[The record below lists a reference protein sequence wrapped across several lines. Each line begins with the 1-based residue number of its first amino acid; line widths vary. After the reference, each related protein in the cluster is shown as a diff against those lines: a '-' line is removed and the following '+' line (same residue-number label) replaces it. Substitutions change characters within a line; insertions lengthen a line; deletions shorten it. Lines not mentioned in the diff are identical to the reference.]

1 MPSLNVLDNGRFVDA
16 TTYSLVNG
24 WDNVITDCLGI
35 QTQNPPNDQFYN
47 RCGIISTELTPNL
60 INSPV
65 QGTFLGYRI
74 VLPAKHRDRN
84 DMMVS
89 IVIFEQYPNPNRI
102 WRNTWNGDTGTWTG
116 YTVIGSTL
124 DSHPVGSFYISMNG
138 ASPSALFGGSWTQ
151 ISDARFL
158 CAWTAAGGGGGEN
171 QHVLTTAE
179 MPSHFHYTQGNLMM
193 WRGSGG
199 NTKTEY
205 GSAMDTDTHF
215 GKNFSLS
222 AGNNAAHNN
231 MPLYITTFM
240 WYRTA

>member
-24 WDNVITDCLGI
+24 WDNVITDCLNI
-35 QTQNPPNDQFYN
+35 QTQNPPNDQFSN
-47 RCGIISTELTPNL
+47 RCGIISTELTPDL

-89 IVIFEQYPNPNRI
+89 VVIFEQYPNPNRI
-102 WRNTWNGDTGTWTG
+102 WRNTWNGDIGTWMG
-116 YTVIGSTL
+116 YTAINSTL
-124 DSHPVGSFYISMNG
+124 DSHPVGSFYISMDG
-138 ASPSALFGGSWTQ
+138 TSPSAIFGGSWTQ

-158 CAWTAAGGGGGEN
+158 CAWTSAGGSGGEN
-171 QHVLTTAE
+171 QHVLTVSE
-179 MPSHFHYTQGNLMM
+179 MPSHRHY
-193 WRGSGG
+193 
-199 NTKTEY
+199 
-205 GSAMDTDTHF
+205 
-215 GKNFSLS
+215 LS
-222 AGNNAAHNN
+222 ALGYSVSGQASRHGTYWGSVNTTHPVTDFVGDSSAHNN
-231 MPLYITTFM
+231 MPLYLTTFM

>member
-1 MPSLNVLDNGRFVDA
+1 MPSLNVMDNGRFVDA

-60 INSPV
+60 INSPI

-89 IVIFEQYPNPNRI
+89 VVIFEQFPNPNRI
-102 WRNTWNGDTGTWTG
+102 WRNTWNGDTQQWTG
-116 YTVIGSTL
+116 YTAIGSTL
-124 DSHPVGSFYISMNG
+124 DSHPIGSFYISMDG
-138 ASPSALFGGSWTQ
+138 TSPSVLFGGAWAQ

-158 CAWTAAGGGGGEN
+158 CAWTSAGGSGGEN
-171 QHVLTTAE
+171 QHVLTVSE
-179 MPSHFHYTQGNLMM
+179 MPSHKHHLYIGYTRQQGATNSLDMGPNQTSI
-193 WRGSGG
+193 WSESFTQATGGS
-199 NTKTEY
+199 
-205 GSAMDTDTHF
+205 S
-215 GKNFSLS
+215 
-222 AGNNAAHNN
+222 AHNN
-231 MPLYITTFM
+231 MPVYMTTFM

>member
-1 MPSLNVLDNGRFVDA
+1 MMPSLNVLDNGRFVDA

-24 WDNVITDCLGI
+24 WDNVITDCLNI
-35 QTQNPPNDQFYN
+35 QTLIPPNDQFLN

-60 INSPV
+60 INSPI

-89 IVIFEQYPNPNRI
+89 VVIFEQYPNPNRI
-102 WRNTWNGDTGTWTG
+102 WRNTWNGDTGRWTG

-124 DSHPVGSFYISMNG
+124 DSHPVGSFYISMDG
-138 ASPSALFGGSWTQ
+138 TSPSVLFGGAWTQ

-158 CAWTAAGGGGGEN
+158 CAWTSAGGSGGEN
-171 QHVLTTAE
+171 QHVLTVSE
-179 MPSHFHYTQGNLMM
+179 MPSHKHHIYIGYTRQQGAHESLDFGPNQTSI
-193 WRGSGG
+193 WSESYTEATGGS
-199 NTKTEY
+199 
-205 GSAMDTDTHF
+205 S
-215 GKNFSLS
+215 
-222 AGNNAAHNN
+222 AHNN

>member
-1 MPSLNVLDNGRFVDA
+1 MMPSLNVLDNGRFVDA

-35 QTQNPPNDQFYN
+35 QTLIPPNDQFLN

-74 VLPAKHRDRN
+74 VLPAKHRNRN

-89 IVIFEQYPNPNRI
+89 VVIFEQYPNPNRI

-116 YTVIGSTL
+116 YTVMGSTL
-124 DSHPVGSFYISMNG
+124 DSHPVGSFYISMDG
-138 ASPSALFGGSWTQ
+138 TSPSVLFGGAWTQ

-158 CAWTAAGGGGGEN
+158 CAWTSAGGGGGEN
-171 QHVLTTAE
+171 EHVLTVSE
-179 MPSHFHYTQGNLMM
+179 MPPHSHITTVGFGEDSSTNPPRGYGVSKGTINL
-193 WRGSGG
+193 WQTTTFIANTGG
-199 NTKTEY
+199 NA
-205 GSAMDTDTHF
+205 S
-215 GKNFSLS
+215 
-222 AGNNAAHNN
+222 HNN
-231 MPLYITTFM
+231 MPLYMTTFM